1 MKPYFLLTILILNWS
16 SFNAMAE
23 MYKWVDEEGNIQY
36 TQTPPPEGTEATT
49 VNPRLNSVSE
59 GKSAPPAAAGTADSK
74 ESSAAN
80 SNFLKNCDEANKQI
94 QQLNSESTLV
104 VPDPANPGKFIPMP
118 AATRQQQVTV
128 AKIYLSQNQGPETT
142 APTNIKPSTT
152 DQVDA
157 NSPAAKCEQARQQL
171 AETESNPD
179 LVVQDPQNPSLFIP
193 LTEEARKQR
202 VTLLKANI
210 QRFCQN

>member
-1 MKPYFLLTILILNWS
+1 MKPYFLLTILILNWFS
-16 SFNAMAE
+16 LNAMAE

-36 TQTPPPEGTEATT
+36 TQTPPPEGTAATT
-49 VNPRLNSVSE
+49 VTPQLNSVSE
-59 GKSAPPAAAGTADSK
+59 GKTATPAAGTADSK
-74 ESSAAN
+74 ESSVAK
-80 SNFLKNCDEANKQI
+80 SNFFKNCDEANKQI

-128 AKIYLSQNQGPETT
+128 AKIYLSQNQCPETT
-142 APTNIKPSTT
+142 APTNTKKSTT

-171 AETESNPD
+171 ADTESNPN
-179 LVVQDPQNPSLFIP
+179 LVVQDSQNPSQFIS